1 MRSGLAALAVVVAAC
16 SSGTP
21 SATPKPAA
29 SVAAR
34 EAALP
39 SAPPV
44 EAGADPAL
52 VDAGAASAPLVP
64 PRIPGDEVAAVLWP
78 DEATAR
84 ARAASCAPGEE
95 LAHVRCMLEA
105 RYAGDGEA
113 LELASVLYTS
123 FGSVAGVEEAHT
135 MDGGYR
141 GRIRIEP
148 ELPVGRER
156 KHLGWVVSAMRDF
169 DAFFVAL
176 APPAGARTYRF
187 RGISFRFMRSVAK
200 RTPTAYAHDWTIA
213 YNLSGSL
220 LVSED
225 ATRET
230 LFHEMFHLND
240 GARSWWSTRVLDGVY
255 DAVVQ
260 KCRTDAACL
269 APYAPTETIVRGGT
283 YYAFQPGNGVVEY
296 AAELALRYYREQ
308 RAVQRRAVKGRSF
321 KCGPPENARAW
332 ERMRDE
338 FFGGIDRT
346 PPCR

>member
-1 MRSGLAALAVVVAAC
+1 MNSRVAGLLAILLVAC

-21 SATPKPAA
+21 ASPGAAPKPTASVAVREAEPARAPAATPTVDASAPGSPTERLSPDEAA
-29 SVAAR
+29 SV
-34 EAALP
+34 
-39 SAPPV
+39 
-44 EAGADPAL
+44 
-52 VDAGAASAPLVP
+52 
-64 PRIPGDEVAAVLWP
+64 LWP
-78 DEATAR
+78 EEATAQGR
-84 ARAASCAPGEE
+84 LAACASGEE
-95 LAHVRCMLEA
+95 VARVRCLLGA
-105 RYAGDGEA
+105 RYAGDHEA
-113 LELASVLYTS
+113 LALAEGLYAS
-123 FGSVAGVEEAHT
+123 FGTVAGVEVPHT

-148 ELPVGRER
+148 ELPVGAER

-176 APPAGARTYRF
+176 GAPPGARTYRF
-187 RGISFRFMRSVAK
+187 RGLAFRFMRSVGK
-200 RTPTAYAHDWTIA
+200 RTPTAYAHDWTIG

-225 ATRET
+225 AARET

-240 GARSWWSTRVLDGVY
+240 SARASWSTRVLDGIY
-255 DAVVQ
+255 DQLVQ
-260 KCRTDAACL
+260 KCHTNATCL
-269 APYAPTETIVRGGT
+269 APYAPTETMVRGGT

-308 RAVQRRAVKGRSF
+308 RALQRRERVDRSF

-332 ERMRDE
+332 GLVRDE

-346 PPCR
+346 PSCR